1 MKKLLLMKSQRNQV
15 LEEIQGRG
23 FSPSQFEWVEVPRDR
38 IPTVADPAI
47 VSALVHRP
55 TDYSFCFDMRRDSY
69 WATYS
74 PGHESPEE
82 SRGCNDWE
90 EMLRLVREWTAN
102 LQREVESPDLW
113 SMVTQET
120 KLAEVAAEVRDIPF
134 TEEQQGQVA
143 RGIEEIR
150 QFLLQHF
157 DRQDQKIE
165 FIREKLEYLESASK
179 WMSRRDW
186 IYTAIGV
193 LFTIVVGVGLAPNEA
208 RDLFRLAA
216 KAFAEL
222 LTKLLV

>member
-1 MKKLLLMKSQRNQV
+1 MKKLLLMRSQKNQV
-15 LEEIQGRG
+15 LEEIEDRG
-23 FSPSQFEWVEVPRDR
+23 LLPSQFEWVEVSRER
-38 IPTVADPAI
+38 IPTVADAAI
-47 VSALVHRP
+47 VSVLVHSP
-55 TDYSFCFDMRRDSY
+55 TGYSFLFDIRHDSY

-74 PGHESPEE
+74 PGHESPQQT
-82 SRGCNDWE
+82 SRCDDWE
-90 EMLRLVREWTAN
+90 EMLRLVRKWTEN

-120 KLAEVAAEVRDIPF
+120 KLAEVAAEARDIPL
-134 TEEQQGQVA
+134 TEEQQDQVA

-150 QFLLQHF
+150 QFLVQHF
-157 DRQDQKIE
+157 DKQDQKIE

-179 WMSRRDW
+179 RMSRRDW
-186 IYTAIGV
+186 IHTAIGI